1 MEFVGQFIKNSPF
14 TLISLQKSLQ
24 IPGDGWCDDFNNKP
38 ECYFDA
44 GDCCFNVDPQ
54 FCTKCECYT
63 DGTFY
68 FHTVTQLK
76 TIIFKSV

>member
-1 MEFVGQFIKNSPF
+1 MCLVPYYNGKLYRKIGLCWSVHENSHF
-14 TLISLQKSLQ
+14 NLISLQNSHQ
-24 IPGDGWCDDFNNKP
+24 ISGDGWCDDFNNKP

-63 DGTFY
+63 DGKF
-68 FHTVTQLK
+68 
-76 TIIFKSV
+76 